1 MGLIRKADDKIRRQR
16 NIRTHHA
23 QFVNDIDVL
32 LRAVA
37 AFHGGQN
44 SVRARLHGQMQ
55 MIDQLRYFG
64 ERANQAVIKMIRVAG
79 GKSNALDAFNVRH
92 GFEQSS
98 KVGNL

>member
-1 MGLIRKADDKIRRQR
+1 MGFTREADDKIRRHG
-16 NIRTHHA
+16 NVGTHHA

-92 GFEQSS
+92 GFQQRGE
-98 KVGNL
+98 VCHL